1 MTFKTS
7 LKTRTAARAVQFA
20 CSIGAALL
28 VASCATGP
36 VENNLSADDLTDQE
50 WQSIAKSEMQ
60 IAAGSE
66 PLISP
71 SGTLSATKQRKI
83 ALRKLAAKSIRSDA
97 PSDYTVVRGDT
108 LWDISE
114 RFLSRPW
121 LWPEIWHVNPQIEN
135 PHLIYPGDRIALTYV
150 EGSPRLQL
158 IRASSGPSR
167 QANPTRQANPIGTI
181 PADLIEQF
189 LVNPLVV
196 TKSEIA
202 NAAYIAATEEGHLM
216 GTAGDHVYARGDV
229 SGSRY
234 SIFRPGKSLV
244 DPDTEE
250 VLGYEIVHV
259 SNASLV
265 SAGDP
270 SKLVITSASRETLRG
285 DRLMPSNNQS
295 PNFYQP
301 RAATT
306 NTPGKIISLVDAV
319 ARAGKNQ
326 MVVLNIGDSDG
337 VQTGDTFSV
346 MTNDRVIRDD
356 IASNKNGG
364 KDEFFTVEGDEAGV
378 IMVVRTFDNVSYA
391 LIMSSMKEISL
402 YDEVVSTAS
411 QL

>member
-7 LKTRTAARAVQFA
+7 LKTSTAARAVKFA
-20 CSIGAALL
+20 CSICAALF

-36 VENNLSADDLTDQE
+36 AEKNVSPDDLTDQE
-50 WQSIAKSEMQ
+50 WQNIAESELQ
-60 IAAGSE
+60 VAAGSQ

-71 SGTLSATKQRKI
+71 SGTLSTNKQRKV
-83 ALRKLAAKSIRSDA
+83 ALRKLAAQSIRPDA
-97 PSDYTVVRGDT
+97 PGDYTVVRGDT
-108 LWDISE
+108 LWDISG

-150 EGSPRLQL
+150 EGNPRLQL

-167 QANPTRQANPIGTI
+167 QSTPIGTI
-181 PADLIEQF
+181 SADLINQF

-196 TKSEIA
+196 SKSEIA
-202 NAAYIAATEEGHLM
+202 NAAYIAATEEGRLM

-229 SGSRY
+229 NGSRY

-250 VLGYEIVHV
+250 VLGYETIHV

-265 SAGDP
+265 TAGDP
-270 SKLVITSASRETLRG
+270 SKLIITSSVRETLRG
-285 DRLMPSNNQS
+285 DRLMESNDQA
-295 PNFYQP
+295 PAFYQP

-306 NTPGKIISLVDAV
+306 ETPGKIISLVDAV

-326 MVVLNIGDSDG
+326 MVVLNLGETDG

-346 MTNDRVIRDD
+346 MTNDRIIRDD
-356 IASNKNGG
+356 VKSNQKGV
-364 KDEFFTVEGDEAGV
+364 KEEFFTVEGEEAGV
-378 IMVVRTFDNVSYA
+378 IMVVRTFENVSYA
-391 LIMSSMKEISL
+391 LIMSSWKEISL

>member
-20 CSIGAALL
+20 CSVGAALL

-36 VENNLSADDLTDQE
+36 VAKDQSADDLSDQE
-50 WQSIAKSEMQ
+50 WQNIAKSEIQ
-60 IAAGSE
+60 VAAGSQ

-71 SGTLSATKQRKI
+71 SGTLSAGQQRKV
-83 ALRKLAAKSIRSDA
+83 ALRKLAAQSIRSDA
-97 PSDYTVVRGDT
+97 PDEYTVVRGDT
-108 LWDISE
+108 LWDISG

-135 PHLIYPGDRIALTYV
+135 PHLIYPGDRIGLTYV
-150 EGSPRLQL
+150 EGNPRLQL

-167 QANPTRQANPIGTI
+167 QSSPIGTI
-181 PADLIEQF
+181 PADVIEQY

-196 TKSEIA
+196 SKSEIA
-202 NAAYIAATEEGHLM
+202 TSAYIAATEEGRLM
-216 GTAGDHVYARGDV
+216 GTVGDHVFARGNV
-229 SGSRY
+229 SGQRY

-250 VLGYEIVHV
+250 VLGYETIHV

-270 SKLVITSASRETLRG
+270 SKLVITSSSRETLKG
-285 DRLMPSNNQS
+285 DRLMQTNDQTPA
-295 PNFYQP
+295 FYQP

-306 NTPGKIISLVDAV
+306 ETPGKIISLVDAV

-326 MVVLNIGDSDG
+326 LVVLNLGDSDG

-346 MTNDRVIRDD
+346 VTNDRVIRDD
-356 IASNKNGG
+356 VKQNKGRP
-364 KDEFFTVEGDEAGV
+364 EFFTVDGDEAGV
-378 IMVVRTFDNVSYA
+378 VMVVRTFENVSYA
-391 LIMSSMKEISL
+391 LIMSSWKEISL
-402 YDEVVSTAS
+402 YDKVISTAS

>member
-7 LKTRTAARAVQFA
+7 LNTRTAARAVKFA
-20 CSIGAALL
+20 CSMGAALL

-36 VENNLSADDLTDQE
+36 VEKNLSAGDLTDKE
-50 WQSIAKSEMQ
+50 WQSIAESDLP

-71 SGTLSATKQRKI
+71 AGALSANKQRKV
-83 ALRKLAAKSIRSDA
+83 ALRRLAAKSIRSDA

-108 LWDISE
+108 LWDISD

-135 PHLIYPGDRIALTYV
+135 PHLIYPGDRIALSYV
-150 EGSPRLQL
+150 DGSPRLQL

-167 QANPTRQANPIGTI
+167 SGPSRQSTPIGTI
-181 PADLIEQF
+181 PAGLIEQY

-196 TKSEIA
+196 SKSEIA
-202 NAAYIAATEEGHLM
+202 SAAYIAATEEGSIM
-216 GTAGDHVYARGDV
+216 GTAGDHVYARGNV

-250 VLGYEIVHV
+250 VLGYETIHI

-265 SAGDP
+265 SSGDP
-270 SKLVITSASRETLRG
+270 SKLIITSASRETLRG
-285 DRLMPSNNQS
+285 DRLMETVNQS
-295 PNFYQP
+295 PEFYQP

-306 NTPGKIISLVDAV
+306 TAPAKIISLVDAV

-326 MVVLNIGDSDG
+326 LVVLNIGDTDG

-346 MTNDRVIRDD
+346 MTNDRIIRDD
-356 IASNKNGG
+356 IKQG
-364 KDEFFTVEGDEAGV
+364 KKEEFFTVEGEEAGV
-378 IMVVRTFDNVSYA
+378 IMVVRTFENVSYA
-391 LIMSSMKEISL
+391 MIMSSWKEISL
-402 YDEVVSTAS
+402 FDEVVSTAS

>member
-1 MTFKTS
+1 MTFKNK
-7 LKTRTAARAVQFA
+7 LKTTTAARAVQFA

-36 VENNLSADDLTDQE
+36 ADLTDQE
-50 WQSIAKSEMQ
+50 WQNIAKSEVQ

-66 PLISP
+66 PLINP
-71 SGTLSATKQRKI
+71 QGTLSANKQRKI
-83 ALRKLAAKSIRSDA
+83 ALRKLAAQSIRSDA
-97 PSDYTVVRGDT
+97 PGDYTVVRGDT
-108 LWDISE
+108 LWHISE

-158 IRASSGPSR
+158 IRASSGPAAR
-167 QANPTRQANPIGTI
+167 QSSPIGTI
-181 PADLIEQF
+181 PADVINQY
-189 LVNPLVV
+189 LVNTLVV
-196 TKSEIA
+196 SKAEIA
-202 NAAYIAATEEGHLM
+202 GAAYVAATQEGRLM
-216 GTAGDHVYARGDV
+216 GTAGDHIYARGNV

-234 SIFRPGKSLV
+234 NIFRPGKSLI

-250 VLGYEIVHV
+250 VLGYETIHV
-259 SNASLV
+259 SNASVV
-265 SAGDP
+265 STGDP
-270 SKLVITSASRETLRG
+270 SKLIITNSTRETLKG
-285 DRLMPSNNQS
+285 DRLMPSDADA
-295 PNFYQP
+295 PAFYQP

-326 MVVLNIGDSDG
+326 LVVLNIGDSDG

-346 MTNDRVIRDD
+346 MTNDRIIRDD
-356 IASNKNGG
+356 IKPG
-364 KDEFFTVEGDEAGV
+364 KEEFFTVEGEEAGI
-378 IMVVRTFDNVSYA
+378 IMVVRTFENVSYA
-391 LIMSSMKEISL
+391 LIMSSTREVSL